1 MKKLVTIILAAV
13 CFIAE
18 AQIQTPAASSGA
30 TVSSVVGLTDVKI
43 TYSRPKMKGRKI
55 FGAGSDFLVPFGE
68 IWRTGANTGTVIN
81 FSDDVKIEGTDVKK
95 GEYLLLTIPGASE
108 WTIILYSDVSLGGN
122 TANYKQ
128 EKDAARFTVK
138 SENLTEKVETFT
150 INVSDIA
157 DNNTGA
163 KVQLAWENTSVKFGV
178 AVDFD
183 ARILKD
189 IEAKTKVSPG
199 NYITAAN
206 YYFDNGKD
214 LNKALEWMTLGI
226 STGNQSAFW
235 NIHTKA
241 KIQSALGDKKSA
253 LATAQQSLELAKN
266 NKDGDFGYSKL
277 NEDLIKKLNE
287 EIAAMPKKKK

>member
-1 MKKLVTIILAAV
+1 MKKLLTIVLLAA
-13 CFIAE
+13 CFVAE

-55 FGAGSDFLVPFGE
+55 FGAGADFLVPFGE
-68 IWRTGANTGTVIN
+68 IWRTGANTGTVIS
-81 FSDDVKIEGTDVKK
+81 FSDDVKVEGIAVPK
-95 GEYLLLTIPGASE
+95 GEYLVLTWPGATE
-108 WTIILYSDVSLGGN
+108 WTVSLYKDVKLGGN
-122 TANYKQ
+122 TAGYDKAQ
-128 EKDAARFTVK
+128 DAANFKVK
-138 SENLTEKVETFT
+138 PEALTEKVETLTFN
-150 INVSDIA
+150 IADIA

-163 KVQLAWENTSVKFGV
+163 KVQLTWENTSVKFAV

-183 ARILKD
+183 AKVIKD

-214 LNKALEWMTLGI
+214 LNKALEWITLGI
-226 STGNQSAFW
+226 NNGNKEAFW

-241 KIQSALGDKKSA
+241 KIQNALGDKKGA
-253 LATAQQSLELAKN
+253 LATAQQSLDLAKN
-266 NKDGDFGYSKL
+266 NKDGDFGYTKL